1 MQKQD
6 QKQSQKQEQKQD
18 LTQIV
23 DEGYRL
29 DAEIKAKNK
38 ALEAKKKKIKETN
51 FSLEQKEIVGE
62 VGRVVFSDDTKSS
75 IDPKDLY
82 ALCEQ
87 LGQKDLF
94 FELVSVKITVAKQRL
109 GEMFIDKIIET
120 EYKPLSKMSFK
131 KKE

>member
-1 MQKQD
+1 MQNQS
-6 QKQSQKQEQKQD
+6 QKQSQKQNQKQD

-29 DAEIKAKNK
+29 DAEIKAKTK
-38 ALEAKKKKIKETN
+38 ALNAKKKKIKEVN
-51 FSLEQKEIVGE
+51 SSLEQKEIIGE
-62 VGRVVFSDDTKSS
+62 VGKVVFSDDTKSY
-75 IDPKDLY
+75 IDPKALYDLCKE
-82 ALCEQ
+82 LEQ
-87 LGQKDLF
+87 EDLF
-94 FELVSVKITVAKQRL
+94 FELVSVKITDAKQRL